1 MISIKYPAVFTS
13 EKEIAEFKKV
23 WLIPFRG
30 IKLLDSFITLGS
42 DISNSDLTVFSSG
55 SIVSEIGM
63 FKAET
68 RRDMGGRKNSWIYHP
83 VIRFYNRL
91 NYFGEGTYLSRSN
104 NTEMISG
111 ASSKDEFVIN
121 EKSLLD
127 CVRRSWESLKI
138 FDNDNPLVDY
148 VEEDPT
154 KYVNYNSAVILASK
168 NIILEFSKWI
178 TSDENISSSPNKGE
192 VCLPC
197 PLVQTVIEW
206 LRKERRIYVMIERS
220 PFTLEG
226 WYYYIVE
233 NNNFDNS
240 YIQDIIEGRSWEEAA
255 RNAVEFCLRN
265 LV

>member
-1 MISIKYPAVFTS
+1 MISIKYPSIFTF
-13 EKEIAEFKKV
+13 EKEIDEFRKG

-63 FKAET
+63 FRAGT
-68 RRDMGGRKNSWIYHP
+68 RREMDRGGNGFIYRP
-83 VIRFYNRL
+83 IIRFYNRL
-91 NYFGEGTYLSRSN
+91 NYFGDGTYLNRSN
-104 NTEMISG
+104 NTEITSG
-111 ASSKDEFVIN
+111 ANSEDGFVIN

-154 KYVNYNSAVILASK
+154 KYVNYNSAVTLASK
-168 NIILEFSKWI
+168 NIILEFSRWI
-178 TSDENISSSPNKGE
+178 TPDEKISPSPGE

-206 LRKERRIYVMIERS
+206 LRKERKIYVMIDRS
-220 PFTLEG
+220 PLTLDG

-240 YIQDIIEGRSWEEAA
+240 YMQDIIEGRSWEEAA
-255 RNAVEFCLRN
+255 RSAVEFCLRN